1 MQRRSLLLAIERLSG
16 ATVVVLCVVLAGTAF
31 GQDQV
36 DDRLEAYT
44 GRNATGYLAPL
55 VDAFRS
61 NLNSGLFHTAAIP
74 ERGFHAGLEFNVMS
88 TFFGEGSRTFI
99 ATTEGGFLPETQAR
113 APTVIGDVNAVV
125 VTGNASTQYAF
136 PGGFNVDNMYFTC
149 PQVTVGAW
157 KGTEAVGRLILFD
170 TGISELGRLSVWG
183 GGIRHSISQYAASL
197 HPLDLAIAGYWQIAG
212 LHNEDDLQVI
222 DARLATISLQ
232 SGIPWGPVYPYA
244 GLSVNWWK
252 MDLRYRFDEEGL
264 EPIELDFTSNA
275 ELQMTLGVSYQA
287 GLLGFYGEYNVAREN
302 TVAAGLSVSF
312 HSNSR
317 SVPQ

>member
-1 MQRRSLLLAIERLSG
+1 
-16 ATVVVLCVVLAGTAF
+16 
-31 GQDQV
+31 V

-61 NLNSGLFHTAAIP
+61 NLNSGLFHSAAIP
-74 ERGFHAGLEFNVMS
+74 ADGFHVSLEFNVMS
-88 TFFGEGSRTFI
+88 TFFGEDSRTFL
-99 ATTEGGFLPETQAR
+99 ATTEGGFQPETQAR
-113 APTVIGDVNAVV
+113 APTVIGDVNAVK
-125 VTGNASTQYAF
+125 VTGAASTQYAF

-149 PQVTVGAW
+149 PQITVGAW

-183 GGIRHSISQYAASL
+183 GGIRHSISQHVTRL
-197 HPLDLAIAGYWQIAG
+197 HPFDLAIAGYWQSAG
-212 LHNEDDLQVI
+212 LKNDDGQQVI
-222 DARLATISLQ
+222 DARLTTFSLQ
-232 SGIPWGPVYPYA
+232 SGVYWNSFCPYA
-244 GLSVNWWK
+244 GLSVNWWN
-252 MDLRYRFDEEGL
+252 MDVRYRFDEAGL
-264 EPIELDFTSNA
+264 EPIALNFTSDA

-287 GLLGFYGEYNVAREN
+287 GFLAAYGEYNVAQQN

-312 HSNSR
+312 PFSSR